1 MVSQMAVWPQA
12 LPISLWLLSSARGLS
27 EPCWQT
33 PCCSPATPPVTMAA
47 VLLHIYMHSQ
57 AYFALEERKPV
68 SLTHIALR
76 GHIYCSLFIGSIKEN
91 VSSWGLHRGRRD
103 LRHFMVI
110 ELKPALFWSIFA
122 VGCVVPPVQ
131 PTVMIRYWEQIVS
144 LQGSLWTNNI
154 LWEVKSFQWKIYW
167 SLKLLFPSSIIGKSF
182 QVHKKNRW

>member
-1 MVSQMAVWPQA
+1 MVPQMAVWPQA
-12 LPISLWLLSSARGLS
+12 LPISLWLWSTATA
-27 EPCWQT
+27 PA
-33 PCCSPATPPVTMAA
+33 SPAGRHPAPPTPLTVSAA
-47 VLLHIYMHSQ
+47 LLRIYVHSQ

-68 SLTHIALR
+68 SLSHIALR
-76 GHIYCSLFIGSIKEN
+76 GHVYCSLFIGSIKEN

-103 LRHFMVI
+103 LGHFVVI
-110 ELKPALFWSIFA
+110 KLKPALFWRVFA

-154 LWEVKSFQWKIYW
+154 LREVKSFQWKIYW